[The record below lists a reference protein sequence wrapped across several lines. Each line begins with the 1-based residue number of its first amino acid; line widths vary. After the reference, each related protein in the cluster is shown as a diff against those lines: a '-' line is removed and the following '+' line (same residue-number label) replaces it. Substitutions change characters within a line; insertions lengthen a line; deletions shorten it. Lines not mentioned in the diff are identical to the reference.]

1 MDCKKAERL
10 FLLSLDDRLGLEDA
24 DLLKGHLEGCPSCRR
39 KAEEYR
45 TIVRLVR
52 PRAVPEPLPY
62 FKERFMAGL
71 REKEKA
77 APALIWVKWAHR
89 AVAFSLAAFLFFG
102 AGILLFQPQ
111 EPRELSQTERFLL
124 QDENPL
130 GEAGNILNQKKAE
143 DRNMMLIFAS
153 VGDPEVSRRY
163 RP

>member
-1 MDCKKAERL
+1 MNCKKAERL
-10 FLLSLDDRLGLEDA
+10 LLRSSDEKLGPEETA
-24 DLLKGHLEGCPSCRR
+24 LLKDHLEGCSTCRI

-45 TIVRLVR
+45 TIARLAR
-52 PRAVPEPLPY
+52 PRTVPEPLPY
-62 FKERFMAGL
+62 FKERFLARL
-71 REKEKA
+71 REKKKS
-77 APALIWVKWAHR
+77 APALVWVKWAHR

-111 EPRELSQTERFLL
+111 EPSELSQAERFLL

-130 GEAGNILNQKKAE
+130 GEAGNILDQKKAE

-153 VGDPEVSRRY
+153 VGDPDISRRY

>member
-1 MDCKKAERL
+1 M
-10 FLLSLDDRLGLEDA
+10 DDRLGPEDA

-52 PRAVPEPLPY
+52 PQTVPEPLPY
-62 FKERFMAGL
+62 FKERFLARL
-71 REKEKA
+71 RENEKS
-77 APALIWVKWAHR
+77 APALVWVKWAHR

-130 GEAGNILNQKKAE
+130 GEAGNILDQKKAE